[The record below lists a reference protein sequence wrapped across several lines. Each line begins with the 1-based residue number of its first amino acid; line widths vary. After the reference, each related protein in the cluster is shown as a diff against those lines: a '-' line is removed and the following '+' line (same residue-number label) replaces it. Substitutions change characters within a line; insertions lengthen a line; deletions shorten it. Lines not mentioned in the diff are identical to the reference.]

1 MNGRN
6 TVEPPVRE
14 LDELKHANNAHPESL
29 IKQIHILDNL
39 KNRVLGLL
47 VGNTHRIIIA
57 ADHGTS
63 RMAVKV
69 RNTEYDNAYPKP
81 DNVGI
86 YKYGRFVK
94 EQKMNPNIQLR

>member
-1 MNGRN
+1 MDV
-6 TVEPPVRE
+6 TLSSPVRE

-29 IKQIHILDNL
+29 IKQFHILDGL

-69 RNTEYDNAYPKP
+69 RNTNTTMFIPSP
-81 DNVGI
+81 
-86 YKYGRFVK
+86 
-94 EQKMNPNIQLR
+94 QM

>member
-1 MNGRN
+1 M
-6 TVEPPVRE
+6 
-14 LDELKHANNAHPESL
+14 
-29 IKQIHILDNL
+29 KQFHILDNL

-81 DNVGI
+81 DKWVFINTGV
-86 YKYGRFVK
+86 FVK
-94 EQKMNPNIQLR
+94 EQKTNPNIQLR